1 MSRIALI
8 EDHERLAALVRKA
21 LAGAGIEADT
31 FGRVDSAWVALREA
45 PYDALIVDRGLPDGD
60 GLALVRRLRESGHL
74 TPCLMLTARDALHD
88 RIDGL
93 ESGADDYLAKPFPM
107 EELVARVRALL
118 RRPAQ
123 LQSLAPAWGDVQ
135 VQPEAGR
142 MQCGGES
149 ITLAPAEL
157 QIMLSLVRAAG
168 QTVRRSALEASA
180 WGLAEAVTPNA
191 LDVALHRLRK
201 KLQAIDSALQIVN
214 TRGHGYALRQAL
226 AA

>member
-31 FGRVDSAWVALREA
+31 FGRVDSAWAALREA

-60 GLALVRRLRESGHL
+60 GLALVRRLREAGHL

-118 RRPAQ
+118 RRPG
-123 LQSLAPAWGDVQ
+123 PAAKPG
-135 VQPEAGR
+135 AGLGRSCRCCR
-142 MQCGGES
+142 M
-149 ITLAPAEL
+149 PAACN
-157 QIMLSLVRAAG
+157 AAASRSRW
-168 QTVRRSALEASA
+168 RRPSCRSC
-180 WGLAEAVTPNA
+180 
-191 LDVALHRLRK
+191 
-201 KLQAIDSALQIVN
+201 
-214 TRGHGYALRQAL
+214 
-226 AA
+226 